1 MQLVRCYNSKN
12 KLLQNVIMKFKVQNI
27 PFLLLND
34 PFYFSDIP

>member
-1 MQLVRCYNSKN
+1 MKLVSFYNSKN

-27 PFLLLND
+27 HFLLLND